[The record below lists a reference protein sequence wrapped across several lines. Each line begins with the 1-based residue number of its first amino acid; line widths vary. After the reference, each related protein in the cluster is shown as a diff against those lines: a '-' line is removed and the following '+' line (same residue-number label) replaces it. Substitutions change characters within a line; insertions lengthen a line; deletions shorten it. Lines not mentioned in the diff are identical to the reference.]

1 MQYQITLYVAYLLI
15 TIVLCIWVARTL
27 FKNGQVFLLDIFN
40 RDQEIANAV
49 NNLLYVGFYLI
60 NLGYAVYTLKT
71 TEFVASPVSI
81 IEVLSLK
88 IGAIIIIL
96 GAMHFFNMYVFFRLR
111 RRALADRQYEASV
124 ANRLNSHHPVA

>member
-1 MQYQITLYVAYLLI
+1 MQYHITLYIAYLVI

-27 FKNGQVFLLDIFN
+27 FKNGQVFLVDIFSGN
-40 RDQEIANAV
+40 TDIATAV

-60 NLGYAVYTLKT
+60 NLGYALYALKT
-71 TEFVASPVSI
+71 TELVNDPVSI

-96 GAMHFFNMYVFFRLR
+96 GGMHFFNMYVFFRLR
-111 RRALADRQYEASV
+111 RRAVADKQYAASLAKHQGIAG
-124 ANRLNSHHPVA
+124 